1 MFVIHIIMLFIF
13 ILTLACVFH
22 KSFVEMLPVGISSLV
37 LLLYVLSFGRH
48 LGWIDGIAPLLLCGV
63 VLYFFTRKREQRK
76 ELLRQCIEILKDP
89 STIAGIILLLLV
101 VVGVSG
107 KVVSWWD
114 DYNFWA
120 TDVKSIFYRNGFAD
134 KYANAAPEFGD
145 YPPGTQMMKW
155 WFLHFSPGQFREG
168 LLFAG
173 YYVFNLSFLLPL
185 LHYIRKKTPLSMTLG
200 AILLWIFPTMTE
212 VFWCDG
218 GCADFS
224 MAVVYGAFLVAVIDR
239 KDVSPWL
246 YYGRQALYLMVL
258 VLCKNTGFVWYVF
271 AVLFSIGV
279 QILNR
284 RMGEDLWQKRTAMLG
299 TMTVITLPFLSGG
312 GWFVFCYLHRRV
324 AKLTGAAVQ
333 MATGGMNIPETREQM
348 LQAFSEAFLKWP
360 LHRSSTWLFDFS
372 PLVLLLF
379 LLAVYILLIVRK
391 KLDWGMGR
399 FLLIYTVIT
408 AMLFYTLV
416 LISHLTVF
424 AVETQYLEPYGMV
437 SSISRY
443 GAPFTIGGLYLLA
456 YYVMQSFPDNRG
468 FYLCAL
474 VVLLS
479 SDYASAYRAIWG
491 YRTGVQEEL
500 TKREEILDDAAYE
513 FAEKVGAGTDSEIT
527 RVLYVRDSSDVSWVR
542 NTYLNFEAAPVSVM
556 YANVD
561 LSEVSREELLRLM
574 EEAHA
579 THLYIEGMLYT
590 AETLY
595 AAETLYMGE
604 ALP

>member
-1 MFVIHIIMLFIF
+1 MFVIHIITLFIF
-13 ILTLACVFH
+13 ILALACAFR
-22 KSFVEMLPVGISSLV
+22 KSFVEMLPVGISGLV

-48 LGWIDGIAPLLLCGV
+48 LTWIDGIAPLLLCGMG
-63 VLYFFTRKREQRK
+63 LYFFMRKKGEQRK

-89 STIAGIILLLLV
+89 STAVGLILFV
-101 VVGVSG
+101 AVAVGVSG

-168 LLFAG
+168 LMFVG

-185 LHYIRKKTPLSMTLG
+185 LHYIRKKTPLAMTLG
-200 AILLWIFPTMTE
+200 TILLWIFPTMTE

-218 GCADFS
+218 SCADFS
-224 MAVVYGAFLVAVIDR
+224 MAVVYGAFLVAVMER
-239 KDVSPWL
+239 KGASPWF
-246 YYGRQALYLMVL
+246 YYGRQALYLMIL
-258 VLCKNTGFVWYVF
+258 VLCKNTGFVWYAF
-271 AVLFSIGV
+271 AVLFSIGI

-284 RMGEDLWQKRTAMLG
+284 KMGEVLWQKRTAVWG
-299 TMTVITLPFLSGG
+299 TLAVVVLPFISGG
-312 GWFVFCYLHRRV
+312 GWFAFCYLHRRV

-333 MATGGMNIPETREQM
+333 MATGDMNIPEVKEQM
-348 LQAFSEAFLKWP
+348 LQAFGEAFVKWP
-360 LHRSSTWLFDFS
+360 LHRSSTWLFDCS
-372 PLVLLLF
+372 PLLLLLF
-379 LLAVYILLIVRK
+379 LLAVYVLLVVRK
-391 KLDWGMGR
+391 KLDRRMGR
-399 FLLIYTVIT
+399 FLLIYTAGT
-408 AMLFYTLV
+408 AIVFYTLV
-416 LISHLTVF
+416 LMSHLTVF
-424 AVETQYLEPYGMV
+424 AVETQYLEPYGMI

-443 GAPFTIGGLYLLA
+443 GAPVTIGGLYLLA
-456 YYVMQSFPDNRG
+456 YLVMRSFTDNRG

-479 SDYASAYRAIWG
+479 SDYAGAYRAIWG

-500 TKREEILDDAAYE
+500 TKREEILDDAAHE

-556 YANVD
+556 YANVE
-561 LSEVSREELLRLM
+561 LASVSREELLRLM

-579 THLYIEGMLYT
+579 SHLYMEGTLYT
-590 AETLY
+590 AED
-595 AAETLYMGE
+595 LYMAE
-604 ALP
+604 ELP

>member
-1 MFVIHIIMLFIF
+1 MFVIHIITLFIF
-13 ILTLACVFH
+13 ILALACAFR
-22 KSFVEMLPVGISSLV
+22 KSFVEMLPVGISGLV

-48 LGWIDGIAPLLLCGV
+48 LTWIDGIAPLLLCGMG
-63 VLYFFTRKREQRK
+63 LYFFMRKKGEQRK

-89 STIAGIILLLLV
+89 STAVGLILFV
-101 VVGVSG
+101 AVAVGVSG

-168 LLFAG
+168 LMFVG

-185 LHYIRKKTPLSMTLG
+185 LHYIRKKTPLAMTLG
-200 AILLWIFPTMTE
+200 TALLWILPTMTE

-218 GCADFS
+218 SCADFS
-224 MAVVYGAFLVAVIDR
+224 MAVVYGAFLVAVMER
-239 KDVSPWL
+239 KGASPWF
-246 YYGRQALYLMVL
+246 YYGRQALYLMIL
-258 VLCKNTGFVWYVF
+258 VLCKNTGFVWYAF
-271 AVLFSIGV
+271 AVLFSIGI

-284 RMGEDLWQKRTAMLG
+284 KMGEVLWQKRTAVWG
-299 TMTVITLPFLSGG
+299 TLAVVVLPFISGG
-312 GWFVFCYLHRRV
+312 GWFAFCYLHRRV

-333 MATGGMNIPETREQM
+333 MATGDMNIPEVKEQM
-348 LQAFSEAFLKWP
+348 LQAFGEAFVKWP
-360 LHRSSTWLFDFS
+360 LHRSSTWLFDCS
-372 PLVLLLF
+372 PLLLLLF
-379 LLAVYILLIVRK
+379 LLAVYVLLVVRK
-391 KLDWGMGR
+391 KLDRRMGR
-399 FLLIYTVIT
+399 FLLIYTAGT
-408 AMLFYTLV
+408 AIVFYTLV
-416 LISHLTVF
+416 LMSHLTVF
-424 AVETQYLEPYGMV
+424 AVETQYLEPYGMI

-443 GAPFTIGGLYLLA
+443 GAPVTIGGLYLLA
-456 YYVMQSFPDNRG
+456 YLVMRSFTDNRG

-479 SDYASAYRAIWG
+479 SDYAGAYRAIWG

-500 TKREEILDDAAYE
+500 TKREEILDDAAHE

-556 YANVD
+556 YANVE
-561 LSEVSREELLRLM
+561 LASVSREELLRLM

-579 THLYIEGMLYT
+579 SHLYMEGTLYT
-590 AETLY
+590 AED
-595 AAETLYMGE
+595 LYMAE
-604 ALP
+604 ELP

>member
-1 MFVIHIIMLFIF
+1 
-13 ILTLACVFH
+13 
-22 KSFVEMLPVGISSLV
+22 MLPVGISGLV

-48 LGWIDGIAPLLLCGV
+48 LTWIDGIAPLLLCGMG
-63 VLYFFTRKREQRK
+63 LYFFMRKKGEQRK

-89 STIAGIILLLLV
+89 STAVGLILFV
-101 VVGVSG
+101 AVAVGVSG

-168 LLFAG
+168 LMFVG

-185 LHYIRKKTPLSMTLG
+185 LHYIRKKTPLAMTLG
-200 AILLWIFPTMTE
+200 TALLWIFPTMTE

-218 GCADFS
+218 SCADFS
-224 MAVVYGAFLVAVIDR
+224 MAVVYGAFLVAVMER
-239 KDVSPWL
+239 KGASPWF
-246 YYGRQALYLMVL
+246 YYGRQALYLMIL
-258 VLCKNTGFVWYVF
+258 VLCKNTGFVWYAF
-271 AVLFSIGV
+271 AVLFSIGI

-284 RMGEDLWQKRTAMLG
+284 KMGEVLWQKRTAVWG
-299 TMTVITLPFLSGG
+299 TLAVVVLPFISGG
-312 GWFVFCYLHRRV
+312 GWFAFCYLHRRV

-333 MATGGMNIPETREQM
+333 MATGDMNIPEVKEQM
-348 LQAFSEAFLKWP
+348 LQAFGEAFVKWP
-360 LHRSSTWLFDFS
+360 LHRSSTWLFDCS
-372 PLVLLLF
+372 PLLLLLF
-379 LLAVYILLIVRK
+379 LLAVYVLLVVRK
-391 KLDWGMGR
+391 KLDRRMGR
-399 FLLIYTVIT
+399 FLLIYTAGT
-408 AMLFYTLV
+408 AIVFYTLV
-416 LISHLTVF
+416 LMSHLTVF
-424 AVETQYLEPYGMV
+424 AVETQYLEPYGMI

-443 GAPFTIGGLYLLA
+443 GAPVTIGGLYLLA
-456 YYVMQSFPDNRG
+456 YLVMRSFTDNRG

-479 SDYASAYRAIWG
+479 SDYAGAYRAIWG

-500 TKREEILDDAAYE
+500 TKREEILDDAAHE

-556 YANVD
+556 YANVE
-561 LSEVSREELLRLM
+561 LASVSREELLRLM

-579 THLYIEGMLYT
+579 SHLYMEGTLYT
-590 AETLY
+590 AED
-595 AAETLYMGE
+595 LYMAE
-604 ALP
+604 ELP

>member
-1 MFVIHIIMLFIF
+1 M
-13 ILTLACVFH
+13 
-22 KSFVEMLPVGISSLV
+22 
-37 LLLYVLSFGRH
+37 
-48 LGWIDGIAPLLLCGV
+48 
-63 VLYFFTRKREQRK
+63 
-76 ELLRQCIEILKDP
+76 
-89 STIAGIILLLLV
+89 
-101 VVGVSG
+101 
-107 KVVSWWD
+107 
-114 DYNFWA
+114 
-120 TDVKSIFYRNGFAD
+120 
-134 KYANAAPEFGD
+134 
-145 YPPGTQMMKW
+145 
-155 WFLHFSPGQFREG
+155 
-168 LLFAG
+168 
-173 YYVFNLSFLLPL
+173 
-185 LHYIRKKTPLSMTLG
+185 
-200 AILLWIFPTMTE
+200 
-212 VFWCDG
+212 
-218 GCADFS
+218 
-224 MAVVYGAFLVAVIDR
+224 
-239 KDVSPWL
+239 
-246 YYGRQALYLMVL
+246 
-258 VLCKNTGFVWYVF
+258 
-271 AVLFSIGV
+271 
-279 QILNR
+279 
-284 RMGEDLWQKRTAMLG
+284 
-299 TMTVITLPFLSGG
+299 
-312 GWFVFCYLHRRV
+312 
-324 AKLTGAAVQ
+324 
-333 MATGGMNIPETREQM
+333 
-348 LQAFSEAFLKWP
+348 
-360 LHRSSTWLFDFS
+360 FDFS

-391 KLDWGMGR
+391 KLDRGMGR
-399 FLLIYTVIT
+399 FLLIYTAIT

-468 FYLCAL
+468 FYLCTL

-561 LSEVSREELLRLM
+561 LSEVSREELLHLM
-574 EEAHA
+574 GEAHA

-595 AAETLYMGE
+595 MEE

>member
-48 LGWIDGIAPLLLCGV
+48 LGWIDGIAPLLLCGG
-63 VLYFFTRKREQRK
+63 VLYFFTRKGEQRK

-101 VVGVSG
+101 VIGVSG

-258 VLCKNTGFVWYVF
+258 VLCKNTGFVWYAF

-279 QILNR
+279 QILYR
-284 RMGEDLWQKRTAMLG
+284 KMGEDRWQKRTAMLG

-360 LHRSSTWLFDFS
+360 LHRSSTWMFDFS

-391 KLDWGMGR
+391 KLDRGMGR
-399 FLLIYTVIT
+399 FLLIYTAIT

-424 AVETQYLEPYGMV
+424 AVETQYLEPYGIV
-437 SSISRY
+437 TFHFTVGQRLRS
-443 GAPFTIGGLYLLA
+443 GACICLLIMLCRA
-456 YYVMQSFPDNRG
+456 FPDNRG
-468 FYLCAL
+468 FYLCTL

-479 SDYASAYRAIWG
+479 SDYASAYRAISDW
-491 YRTGVQEEL
+491 TGVQEEL

-513 FAEKVGAGTDSEIT
+513 FAEKVGG
-527 RVLYVRDSSDVSWVR
+527 R
-542 NTYLNFEAAPVSVM
+542 NGFRNNPGVVCA
-556 YANVD
+556 
-561 LSEVSREELLRLM
+561 
-574 EEAHA
+574 
-579 THLYIEGMLYT
+579 
-590 AETLY
+590 
-595 AAETLYMGE
+595 
-604 ALP
+604 

>member
-1 MFVIHIIMLFIF
+1 
-13 ILTLACVFH
+13 
-22 KSFVEMLPVGISSLV
+22 MLPVGISGLV

-48 LGWIDGIAPLLLCGV
+48 LTWIDGIAPLLLCGMG
-63 VLYFFTRKREQRK
+63 LYFFMRKKGEQRK

-89 STIAGIILLLLV
+89 STAVGLILFV
-101 VVGVSG
+101 AVAVGVSG

-168 LLFAG
+168 LMFVG

-185 LHYIRKKTPLSMTLG
+185 LHYIRKKTPLAMTLG
-200 AILLWIFPTMTE
+200 TILLWIFPTMTE

-218 GCADFS
+218 SCADFS
-224 MAVVYGAFLVAVIDR
+224 MAVVYGAFLVAVMER
-239 KDVSPWL
+239 KGASPWF
-246 YYGRQALYLMVL
+246 YYGRQALYLMIL
-258 VLCKNTGFVWYVF
+258 VLCKNTGFVWYAF
-271 AVLFSIGV
+271 AVLFSIGI

-284 RMGEDLWQKRTAMLG
+284 KMGEVLWQKRTAVWG
-299 TMTVITLPFLSGG
+299 TLAVVVLPFISGG
-312 GWFVFCYLHRRV
+312 GWFAFCYLHRRV

-333 MATGGMNIPETREQM
+333 MATGDMNIPEVKEQM
-348 LQAFSEAFLKWP
+348 LQAFGEAFVKWP

-372 PLVLLLF
+372 PLLLLLF
-379 LLAVYILLIVRK
+379 LLAVYVLLVVRK
-391 KLDWGMGR
+391 KLDRRMGR
-399 FLLIYTVIT
+399 FLLIYTAGT
-408 AMLFYTLV
+408 AIVFYTLV
-416 LISHLTVF
+416 LMSHLTVF
-424 AVETQYLEPYGMV
+424 AVETQYLEPYGMI

-443 GAPFTIGGLYLLA
+443 GAPVTIGGLYLLA
-456 YYVMQSFPDNRG
+456 YLVMRSFTDNRG

-479 SDYASAYRAIWG
+479 SDYAGAYRAIWG

-500 TKREEILDDAAYE
+500 TKREEILDDAAHE

-556 YANVD
+556 YANVE
-561 LSEVSREELLRLM
+561 LASVSREELLRLM

-579 THLYIEGMLYT
+579 SHLYMEGTLYT
-590 AETLY
+590 AED
-595 AAETLYMGE
+595 LYMAE
-604 ALP
+604 ELP

>member
-1 MFVIHIIMLFIF
+1 MFVIHIITLFIF
-13 ILTLACVFH
+13 ILALACAFR
-22 KSFVEMLPVGISSLV
+22 KSFVEMLPVGISGLV

-48 LGWIDGIAPLLLCGV
+48 LTWIDGIAPLLLCGMG
-63 VLYFFTRKREQRK
+63 LYFFMRKKGEQRK

-89 STIAGIILLLLV
+89 STAVGLILFV
-101 VVGVSG
+101 AVAVGVSG

-168 LLFAG
+168 LMFVG

-185 LHYIRKKTPLSMTLG
+185 LHYIRKKTPLAMTLG
-200 AILLWIFPTMTE
+200 TALLWIFPTMTE

-218 GCADFS
+218 SCADFS
-224 MAVVYGAFLVAVIDR
+224 MAVVYGAFLVAVMER
-239 KDVSPWL
+239 KGASPWF
-246 YYGRQALYLMVL
+246 YYGRQALYLMIL
-258 VLCKNTGFVWYVF
+258 VLCKNTGFVWYAF
-271 AVLFSIGV
+271 AVLFSIGI

-284 RMGEDLWQKRTAMLG
+284 KMGEVLWQKRTAVWG
-299 TMTVITLPFLSGG
+299 TLAVVVLPFISGG
-312 GWFVFCYLHRRV
+312 GWFAFCYLHRRV

-333 MATGGMNIPETREQM
+333 MATGDMNIPEVKEQM
-348 LQAFSEAFLKWP
+348 LQAFGEAFVKWP
-360 LHRSSTWLFDFS
+360 LHRSSTWLFDCS
-372 PLVLLLF
+372 PLLLLLF
-379 LLAVYILLIVRK
+379 LLAVYVLLVVRK
-391 KLDWGMGR
+391 KLDRRMGR
-399 FLLIYTVIT
+399 FLLIYTAGT
-408 AMLFYTLV
+408 AIVFYTLV
-416 LISHLTVF
+416 LMSHLTVF
-424 AVETQYLEPYGMV
+424 AVETQYLEPYGMI

-443 GAPFTIGGLYLLA
+443 GAPVTIGGLYLLA
-456 YYVMQSFPDNRG
+456 YLVMRSFTDNRG

-479 SDYASAYRAIWG
+479 SDYAGAYRAIWG

-500 TKREEILDDAAYE
+500 TKREEILDDAAHE

-556 YANVD
+556 YANVE
-561 LSEVSREELLRLM
+561 LASVSREELLRLM

-579 THLYIEGMLYT
+579 SHLYMEGTLYT
-590 AETLY
+590 AED
-595 AAETLYMGE
+595 LYMAE
-604 ALP
+604 ELP

>member
-1 MFVIHIIMLFIF
+1 MFVIHIITLFIF
-13 ILTLACVFH
+13 ILALACAFR
-22 KSFVEMLPVGISSLV
+22 KSFVEMLPVGISGLV

-48 LGWIDGIAPLLLCGV
+48 LTWIDGIAPLLLCGMG
-63 VLYFFTRKREQRK
+63 LYFFMRKKGEQRK

-89 STIAGIILLLLV
+89 STAVGLILFV
-101 VVGVSG
+101 AVAVGVSG

-168 LLFAG
+168 LMFVG

-185 LHYIRKKTPLSMTLG
+185 LHYIRKKTPLAMTLG
-200 AILLWIFPTMTE
+200 TILLWIFPTMTE

-218 GCADFS
+218 SCADFS
-224 MAVVYGAFLVAVIDR
+224 MAVVYGAFLVAVMER
-239 KDVSPWL
+239 KGASPWF
-246 YYGRQALYLMVL
+246 YYGRQALYLMIL
-258 VLCKNTGFVWYVF
+258 VLCKNTGFVWYAF
-271 AVLFSIGV
+271 AVLFSIGI

-284 RMGEDLWQKRTAMLG
+284 KMGEVLWQKRTAVWG
-299 TMTVITLPFLSGG
+299 TLAVVVLPFISGG
-312 GWFVFCYLHRRV
+312 GWFAFCYLHRRV

-333 MATGGMNIPETREQM
+333 MATGDMNIPEVKEQM
-348 LQAFSEAFLKWP
+348 LQAFGEAFVKWP

-372 PLVLLLF
+372 PLLLLLF
-379 LLAVYILLIVRK
+379 LLAVYVLLVVRK
-391 KLDWGMGR
+391 KLDRRMGR
-399 FLLIYTVIT
+399 FLLIYTAGT
-408 AMLFYTLV
+408 AIVFYTLV
-416 LISHLTVF
+416 LMSHLTVF
-424 AVETQYLEPYGMV
+424 AVETQYLEPYGMI

-443 GAPFTIGGLYLLA
+443 GAPVTIGGLYLLA
-456 YYVMQSFPDNRG
+456 YLVMRSFTDNRG

-479 SDYASAYRAIWG
+479 SDYAGAYRAIWG

-500 TKREEILDDAAYE
+500 TKREEILDDAAHE

-556 YANVD
+556 YANVE
-561 LSEVSREELLRLM
+561 LASVSREELLRLM

-579 THLYIEGMLYT
+579 SHLYMEGTLYT
-590 AETLY
+590 AED
-595 AAETLYMGE
+595 LYMAE
-604 ALP
+604 ELP

>member
-1 MFVIHIIMLFIF
+1 MALYTSFCYTETMFVIHIITLFIF
-13 ILTLACVFH
+13 ILALACAFR
-22 KSFVEMLPVGISSLV
+22 KNFVEMLPVGISSLV
-37 LLLYVLSFGRH
+37 LLLYVLSFSRH
-48 LGWIDGIAPLLLCGV
+48 LTWIDGIAPLLLCGIV
-63 VLYFFTRKREQRK
+63 VYFFTRKGEQRK
-76 ELLRQCIEILKDP
+76 ELLRRCGEILKEP
-89 STIAGIILLLLV
+89 SAMAGLILLAAV
-101 VVGVSG
+101 AVGVSG

-145 YPPGTQMMKW
+145 YPPSTQMMKW

-185 LHYIRKKTPLSMTLG
+185 LHYIRKKTPLSMMLG
-200 AILLWIFPTMTE
+200 VILLWIFPTMAE

-218 GCADFS
+218 CSADLS

-239 KDVSPWL
+239 KEASPWL

-258 VLCKNTGFVWYVF
+258 VLCKNTGFVWYAF
-271 AVLFSIGV
+271 AVLFIIGV

-284 RMGEDLWQKRTAMLG
+284 KMGEDLWQKRTAVRG
-299 TMTVITLPFLSGG
+299 TLSVMVLPIFSGG
-312 GWFVFCYLHRRV
+312 GWFAFCYLHRRV

-333 MATGGMNIPETREQM
+333 MATGGMNIPEVKEQM
-348 LQAFSEAFLKWP
+348 LRAFGEAFVKWP

-372 PLVLLLF
+372 PLVFVLF
-379 LLAVYILLIVRK
+379 LLAVYILLIVRR
-391 KLDWGMGR
+391 KLDWRMGR
-399 FLLIYTVIT
+399 FLMIYTAVT
-408 AMLFYTLV
+408 AILFYTLV

-456 YYVMQSFPDNRG
+456 YFVMCSFTDNRG

-491 YRTGVQEEL
+491 YRTGVQAEL
-500 TKREEILDDAAYE
+500 SRREEILDDAAYE
-513 FAEKVGAGTDSEIT
+513 FAERVGAGTDSDIT

-556 YANVD
+556 YANVE
-561 LSEVSREELLRLM
+561 LASVSREELLRLM

-579 THLYIEGMLYT
+579 SHLYMEGTLYT
-590 AETLY
+590 VETL
-595 AAETLYMGE
+595 
-604 ALP
+604 P